1 MKKALGIGISAY
13 LWANWAYVRTQLVF
27 LHEALKNRWAVQS
40 DDQARISPSL
50 SQQKIMG
57 YFTKYTIDNE
67 KGFFTSSTGSTFF
80 LVQMLIGEFVKIISS
95 LFLYSQLWQW
105 LQRQPPAQPTTSSG
119 QPNHF
124 IVCIFFTATG
134 KSEQTGTTNN
144 PPNSVHQGSW

>member
-1 MKKALGIGISAY
+1 M
-13 LWANWAYVRTQLVF
+13 
-27 LHEALKNRWAVQS
+27 QS

-95 LFLYSQLWQW
+95 LFSYSQLWQ
-105 LQRQPPAQPTTSSG
+105 
-119 QPNHF
+119 
-124 IVCIFFTATG
+124 
-134 KSEQTGTTNN
+134 
-144 PPNSVHQGSW
+144 